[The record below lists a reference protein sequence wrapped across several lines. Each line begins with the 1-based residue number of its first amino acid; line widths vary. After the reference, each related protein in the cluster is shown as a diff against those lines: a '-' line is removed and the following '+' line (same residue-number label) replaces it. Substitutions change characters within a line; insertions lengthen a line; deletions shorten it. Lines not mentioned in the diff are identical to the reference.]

1 MYGEDIMINTHKIK
15 GKRIVII
22 GGAGFIGHNLALHL
36 KSLEAEV
43 SIIDGMQVN
52 NFLSL
57 VDNTDNLPHPDLS
70 NAMIM
75 ERIQLLKN
83 KKINLK
89 VQDARDYHALSR
101 LLTDIDPQ
109 VIIHLSA
116 VSHAN
121 RSNKDPYST
130 FDHSFHTL
138 ENALDCA
145 RSSSSNVEQFI
156 FFSSSMVYGNFKGDQ
171 AHENDH
177 CEPMGIYGALK
188 YGAEKIVIAYN
199 QVFDLP
205 YTIIRPSALYGE
217 RCISRRVGQ
226 IFIENALFGKDI
238 VMSDNGSEALDFT
251 YIEDLIDGITK
262 SIGNKNAFNQI
273 FNLTYGSA
281 CSVAEMAEI
290 VQQHFP
296 KVNLR
301 NVNRDKLMPKRGTLN
316 VDKARDLIGY
326 NPSWPLKKGYQ
337 KYIEWYMKFADSK
350 PELFNKN

>member
-1 MYGEDIMINTHKIK
+1 MYGENIMINTQNIK
-15 GKRIVII
+15 GKKIVII

-57 VDNTDNLPHPDLS
+57 VDNTDDLPHPDLS

-75 ERIQLLKN
+75 ERIQLLKS
-83 KKINLK
+83 KKITLK

-101 LLTDIDPQ
+101 LLLDIDPQ

-156 FFSSSMVYGNFKGDQ
+156 FFSSSMVYGNFKDDQ

-226 IFIENALFGKDI
+226 IFIENALFGNDI

-251 YIEDLIDGITK
+251 YIEDLVDGITK
-262 SIGNKNAFNQI
+262 CIGNKNAFNQI

-301 NVNRDKLMPKRGTLN
+301 NVSRDKLMPKRGTLN

-337 KYIEWYMKFADSK
+337 KYIEWYKKFADSK
-350 PELFNKN
+350 PDLFN

>member
-1 MYGEDIMINTHKIK
+1 MINTQNIK
-15 GKRIVII
+15 GKKIVII

-57 VDNTDNLPHPDLS
+57 VDNTDDLPHPDLS

-75 ERIQLLKN
+75 ERIQLLKS

-101 LLTDIDPQ
+101 LLVDIDPQ

-226 IFIENALFGKDI
+226 IFIENALFGNDI

-251 YIEDLIDGITK
+251 YIEDLVDGITK
-262 SIGNKNAFNQI
+262 CIGNKNAFNQI

-301 NVNRDKLMPKRGTLN
+301 NVSRDKLMPKRGTLN

-326 NPSWPLKKGYQ
+326 NPNWPLKKGYQ
-337 KYIEWYMKFADSK
+337 KYIEWYKKFADSK
-350 PELFNKN
+350 PDLFNKN